1 MLLWGSHTN
10 QFFSNVDFLAI
21 FFTGC
26 TVFISRTA
34 EPSSIWA
41 TSTWTF
47 SSRAVL
53 FNNLFGCSHGNHN
66 FCKIS
71 FLAIFLTGCAVFI
84 TGAAEPSN
92 IWATST
98 WAFSSRAILFDFF
111 LDLNRSSHGN
121 QNFSKV
127 GFLAVF
133 FTCCAVFI
141 SRTTEPSSIGTTST
155 WAFSSGA
162 ILFNN
167 FFGCSHGNE
176 FFCDV
181 GFLAIFFTSST
192 IFISRT
198 TEPSSIWATSPWAF
212 SSGTI
217 LLDNLF
223 GCSHGDQF
231 LSNANSLTVFF
242 TGSTVF
248 ISRTAEPSSIWTTST
263 WTFSSWTIL
272 FDFLFLYWG
281 TISLRGSTEVSIVT
295 VNIRGFWAASTWT
308 FRPITPRFHG
318 AF

>member
-34 EPSSIWA
+34 KPSSIWA

-53 FNNLFGCSHGNHN
+53 FNNLFGCSHGNH
-66 FCKIS
+66 
-71 FLAIFLTGCAVFI
+71 FLCDSSLLAVFF
-84 TGAAEPSN
+84 TGSTVFIARAAEPSN
-92 IWATST
+92 IWA
-98 WAFSSRAILFDFF
+98 
-111 LDLNRSSHGN
+111 
-121 QNFSKV
+121 
-127 GFLAVF
+127 
-133 FTCCAVFI
+133 
-141 SRTTEPSSIGTTST
+141 TST

-167 FFGCSHGNE
+167 FFGCSHGNQ
-176 FFCDV
+176 FFSDV

-248 ISRTAEPSSIWTTST
+248 ISWTAEPSSIWTTST
-263 WTFSSWTIL
+263 WTFSSGAIL
-272 FDFLFLYWG
+272 FNFLFLYWG
-281 TISLRGSTEVSIVT
+281 TISLSSSTEVSIVT
-295 VNIRGFWAASTWT
+295 ANICGFWTASTWT
-308 FRPITPRFHG
+308 FWPITPWFDG

>member
-1 MLLWGSHTN
+1 MLLWGSHSHQN
-10 QFFSNVDFLAI
+10 FCKISFLAI
-21 FFTGC
+21 FLTGC
-26 TVFISRTA
+26 AVFISRTA

-47 SSRAVL
+47 SSGAVL
-53 FNNLFGCSHGNHN
+53 FNNLFGCSHGNH
-66 FCKIS
+66 
-71 FLAIFLTGCAVFI
+71 FLCNSSLLAVFFTGSTVFI

-141 SRTTEPSSIGTTST
+141 SRTTIPSSIGTTST

-176 FFCDV
+176 FFSDV

-192 IFISRT
+192 I
-198 TEPSSIWATSPWAF
+198 
-212 SSGTI
+212 
-217 LLDNLF
+217 
-223 GCSHGDQF
+223 
-231 LSNANSLTVFF
+231 
-242 TGSTVF
+242 F

-263 WTFSSWTIL
+263 WTFSSWAIL
-272 FDFLFLYWG
+272 FDFLFLYWR
-281 TISLRGSTEVSIVT
+281 TISLSGSTEVSIVT
-295 VNIRGFWAASTWT
+295 ANICGFWAASTWT

>member
-1 MLLWGSHTN
+1 MLLWGSHSHQN
-10 QFFSNVDFLAI
+10 FCKISFLAI
-21 FFTGC
+21 FLTGC
-26 TVFISRTA
+26 AVFISRTA

-47 SSRAVL
+47 SSGAVL
-53 FNNLFGCSHGNHN
+53 FNNLFGCSHGNH
-66 FCKIS
+66 
-71 FLAIFLTGCAVFI
+71 FLCNSSLLAVFFTGSTVFI

-141 SRTTEPSSIGTTST
+141 TGTAEPSSIGTTST

-162 ILFNN
+162 ILLNN

-176 FFCDV
+176 FFSDV
-181 GFLAIFFTSST
+181 GFLAIFFTS
-192 IFISRT
+192 
-198 TEPSSIWATSPWAF
+198 
-212 SSGTI
+212 
-217 LLDNLF
+217 
-223 GCSHGDQF
+223 
-231 LSNANSLTVFF
+231 
-242 TGSTVF
+242 STVF
-248 ISRTAEPSSIWTTST
+248 ISRTAEPSSIWTTT
-263 WTFSSWTIL
+263 TRTFSSWAIL

-281 TISLRGSTEVSIVT
+281 TISLSSSTEVSIVT
-295 VNIRGFWAASTWT
+295 ANICGFWAASTWT
-308 FRPITPRFHG
+308 FWPITPWFYR